1 MVGSRSSVYNFFW
14 RSRVFRE
21 LVWIIGVDRVL
32 VGDMVAYSIFLHFVS
47 SFGVRVYSGSYIT

>member
-1 MVGSRSSVYNFFW
+1 MYNFFW

-32 VGDMVAYSIFLHFVS
+32 VGDIVAYSIFLHFVS
-47 SFGVRVYSGSYIT
+47 SLGVRVYSGGYIT